1 MFGRREK
8 QVENLSLSDQ
18 RANVT
23 AKPNVTT
30 NSDYSHSIDAF
41 LHDNPVEPIKAE
53 YTKLKDND
61 QTKHVLKFEAA
72 QARTKQNLRFN
83 RYQNIYP
90 YDYNRIV
97 LQTPIAGSDYI
108 NGSYITGE
116 KSVRRFATK
125 NMTSSES
132 SDLSLFSNIN
142 FLETQGPLAKTCEQ
156 HLQAIYEN
164 EVDIIIMLTKA
175 TEGTKEKCKE
185 YWPSAGALPIRS
197 GRFEIS
203 NNDEEKLRDGVVRRD
218 LLVMDCDSMAL
229 NCEKEVIQFQY
240 LDWPDLGVP
249 QDIDFLIKVVNDV
262 RDIISEDKQRK
273 DKFTIL
279 VHCSAGVGRSGT
291 FLALYKLME
300 EVDDILKSKGS
311 SAANQKKVGSKSL
324 ELSPETINIFNT
336 VLSLRSKR
344 VEMVQTFGQYK
355 YLYGSVVRYARE
367 KSGLPNHDLYVNYNL

>member
-18 RANVT
+18 NA
-23 AKPNVTT
+23 ASKKPNVTP
-30 NSDYSHSIDAF
+30 NNEYSHSIEAF
-41 LHDNPVEPIKAE
+41 LNDNPVEPLKAE
-53 YTKLKDND
+53 YTQLKDND

-72 QARTKQNLRFN
+72 QARTKQNLHYN

-90 YDYNRIV
+90 YDYNRII
-97 LQTPIAGSDYI
+97 LQTPVAESDYI

-116 KSVRRFATK
+116 KSVRRFVPKHLA
-125 NMTSSES
+125 SSNS

-142 FLETQGPLAKTCEQ
+142 FLATQGPLQKTGDQ
-156 HLQAIYEN
+156 HWQAIYEN
-164 EVDIIIMLTKA
+164 KVDIIIMLTKVI
-175 TEGTKEKCKE
+175 EGTKEKCKE
-185 YWPSAGALPIRS
+185 YWPSSGALPIRS
-197 GRFEIS
+197 GRFEVS
-203 NNDEEKLRDGVVRRD
+203 NNDEEKLRDGVIRRD
-218 LLVMDCDSMAL
+218 FLVMDCESQAL

-249 QDIDFLIKVVNDV
+249 EDSDFLIKVVNDI
-262 RDIISEDKQRK
+262 REIILEDKSRK

-279 VHCSAGVGRSGT
+279 VHCSAGVGRTGT

-300 EVDDILKSKGS
+300 EVDEILKTKGS
-311 SAANQKKVGSKSL
+311 STEAQ
-324 ELSPETINIFNT
+324 TINIFNV

-344 VEMVQTFGQYK
+344 VEMVQTWGQYK

-367 KSGLPNHDLYVNYNL
+367 KSDLPIHDLYVNYNL